1 MGPNASDLVRDAM
14 TAVCRLDLF
23 VSRHRPDLQGDSF
36 AAALVA
42 YRSVQSL
49 AALLSSCQEGQADEA
64 SVQCVAFDAPEVVQE
79 ARQPPIPEAS

>member
-1 MGPNASDLVRDAM
+1 MSSPTASDLVRDAM

-23 VSRHRPDLQGDSF
+23 VSRHRPDRQGDSF

-49 AALLSSCQEGQADEA
+49 AALLSSCQEGQAAE
-64 SVQCVAFDAPEVVQE
+64 SSIQCESRSSPNN
-79 ARQPPIPEAS
+79 